1 MPIRLLVFLL
11 LCSFCS
17 SAQVQQFTL
26 NGSLGV
32 QGGGSF
38 KYKMVFT
45 DSFGY
50 IKGYA
55 LTYEQENKDTRAL
68 ITGGIDRVNRT
79 LSFRETSIVSNNG
92 FYSSVTICL
101 IEASLQYKEENGMST
116 LSGTIVSS
124 DLANASCSKGSL
136 LFIDKAELKRIFDE
150 APIAAAPGAK
160 PPSAAAP
167 VASAKPVE
175 KPKAFRV
182 VYDTAA
188 AVPAVRNAPVKA
200 PDEITSGADQSYEWV
215 SDTVVIDVWDG
226 GRVDN
231 DFVTILLNGQPILSR
246 YQLVKEK
253 KQLRLPLSGKAT
265 DVITITA
272 VNEGNE
278 PPNTANL
285 LLTDGAVQHPV
296 VAYNTIGKQAVIRL
310 RRVQR

>member
-1 MPIRLLVFLL
+1 MPVRLL
-11 LCSFCS
+11 LCLLLYSCAA

-32 QGGGSF
+32 QGGESF
-38 KYKMVFT
+38 RYKMVFT

-79 LSFRETSIVSNNG
+79 LSFRETSIVYNNG
-92 FYSSVTICL
+92 FYSNVTICL
-101 IEASLQYKEENGMST
+101 IEALLQYKEENGMGT
-116 LSGTIVSS
+116 LSGAIVSS

-136 LFIDKAELKRIFDE
+136 LFLDRAELKRIFDE
-150 APIAAAPGAK
+150 APLPAAPGAK
-160 PPSAAAP
+160 SRAVSVPAAP
-167 VASAKPVE
+167 AKPVE

-188 AVPAVRNAPVKA
+188 APAVRPAPVKT
-200 PDEITSGADQSYEWV
+200 PDEITSGSDQSYEWV
-215 SDTVVIDVWDG
+215 SDTVVIDLWDG
-226 GRVDN
+226 GRMDN
-231 DFVTILLNGQPILSR
+231 DYVTILLNGQPVLSR

-265 DVITITA
+265 DQITITA
-272 VNEGNE
+272 VNEGSE

-285 LLTDGAVQHPV
+285 LLYDGTVQHPV
-296 VAYNTIGKQAVIRL
+296 IAYNTIGKQAIVRL
-310 RRVQR
+310 RRVKR